1 MDTKAIDDNS
11 GHVSKFFKL
20 SPDSI
25 SKFNKE
31 ENLVKKMNQDICE
44 ITEKIT
50 EKMSKINYLN
60 SELNRLNNSYGERR
74 NREAR
79 NEKLQRELCMTLDE
93 LNVMIKAENG
103 EWFGEKLDKKSLN
116 YLKLHG
122 SKSLAKEKQIL
133 RDIKIQQKDVASF
146 KSPSHLFDSS
156 FACILT
162 MFTYKREEEKMFWWT
177 VENLELIRR
186 KYYLSDEQKLFIEI
200 EQLRI
205 QHLERTSCKDSLTG
219 NIPKYESL
227 KKSIEDKIKGLC
239 DDSKRES
246 IECLE
251 CGTRVRQN
259 VKELKALNKEINSL
273 VGKLRVRHK
282 KRDEACQRIFKLYY
296 EEVVKFMLEWNNNKT
311 FREDYEKKIL
321 QSLER
326 RQLSRDGRRRPD
338 KSCTRV

>member
-103 EWFGEKLDKKSLN
+103 EWFGEKLDKK
-116 YLKLHG
+116 LHG

-162 MFTYKREEEKMFWWT
+162 M
-177 VENLELIRR
+177 VGVSLI
-186 KYYLSDEQKLFIEI
+186 F
-200 EQLRI
+200 
-205 QHLERTSCKDSLTG
+205 
-219 NIPKYESL
+219 
-227 KKSIEDKIKGLC
+227 
-239 DDSKRES
+239 
-246 IECLE
+246 
-251 CGTRVRQN
+251 
-259 VKELKALNKEINSL
+259 
-273 VGKLRVRHK
+273 
-282 KRDEACQRIFKLYY
+282 
-296 EEVVKFMLEWNNNKT
+296 
-311 FREDYEKKIL
+311 
-321 QSLER
+321 
-326 RQLSRDGRRRPD
+326 
-338 KSCTRV
+338 